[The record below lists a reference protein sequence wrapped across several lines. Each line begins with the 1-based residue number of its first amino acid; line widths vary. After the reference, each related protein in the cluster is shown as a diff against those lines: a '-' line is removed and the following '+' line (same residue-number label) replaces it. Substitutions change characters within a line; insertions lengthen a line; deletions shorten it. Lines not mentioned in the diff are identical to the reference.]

1 MAASPDWPWQSLA
14 EAAAAVKAGAVSPVE
29 LARACLERIERVDR
43 VVHAFVS
50 VDAQGALQD
59 AAKAEREI
67 KAGHYRSPL
76 HGIPIGLKD
85 NYDTTG
91 VATRNGSGVFADR
104 MPTQDATTW
113 RSEEH
118 TSELQSRRDLVC
130 RLLLEKKKKKQI

>member
-14 EAAAAVKAGAVSPVE
+14 EAAATVKAGAVSPVE
-29 LARACLERIERVDR
+29 LTRACLERIERVDR

-67 KAGHYRSPL
+67 KAGHYRGPL
-76 HGIPIGLKD
+76 HGVPIGLKD

-91 VATRNGSGVFADR
+91 VATRNGSRVFADR

-113 RSEEH
+113 ARLREAGARSEE
-118 TSELQSRRDLVC
+118 RRVGKE
-130 RLLLEKKKKKQI
+130 RGGEG